1 MLAAIIVKQLIQQE
15 MLIVKSEEEV
25 QEITDELE
33 NSEHKTMLVATVVE
47 TPVEEAITP
56 VEKTTFARQR
66 NPLLSN
72 AFRFQV
78 KNFLPRGDDFS
89 LRRFSITEAA
99 FLFMLAYL
107 ASRGLGVIRQTI
119 FNDLFGTGSAANAY
133 YAAVRLPETLFD
145 LIAGGALTH
154 AFIPV
159 FLSYEK
165 DHGKREAWRLASL
178 VFNVLLVALT
188 ILVLIS
194 EFVAP
199 AFVTQLLVPG
209 YTPAEQ
215 ALTTTLTRI
224 MLIQPLILG
233 LGTVATAILNSKRQF
248 LLPAVSLAIYNF
260 GLIGGLLFALAIP
273 RVGIYG
279 PTYGILVAAVLQ
291 VLVMVPG
298 LVKQR
303 FHYTFTW
310 NINHPGLREVMRLL
324 GPNVLAVVITSIGF
338 IIDTN
343 FISFMHDKASLAAAH
358 NAYLLFALPLTLI
371 GQAIGQAAL
380 PQLAVLA
387 SSGRFVRLRITLI
400 KLIASALVFCVVA
413 SLMLY
418 LFGKPAIHLL
428 FQHGAFGNHSAA
440 LTGTALLGYA
450 FALPGLAIA
459 QLLVLGFYALKDAR
473 TPLFGDMLGLAVRWS
488 LIYVLTRTLTG
499 THVIL
504 AIPVAAAGSGIV
516 ESLLLGL
523 LLLIRLGKKV
533 KLDRGMQ
540 RLERWRKLE
549 GQTVVEDGEVATLLV
564 KDELEVVEEPELR
577 EDEGE
582 VS

>member
-1 MLAAIIVKQLIQQE
+1 MLL
-15 MLIVKSEEEV
+15 VKSEEEE
-25 QEITDELE
+25 QEITDELK
-33 NSEHKTMLVATVVE
+33 NSGHKTVLVATAVE
-47 TPVEEAITP
+47 TPAEEVVTP
-56 VEKTTFARQR
+56 VEKTVFARQR
-66 NPLLSN
+66 IPLLSK
-72 AFRFQV
+72 AFRFRV
-78 KNFLPRGDDFS
+78 KSFLPGGDNYS

-279 PTYGILVAAVLQ
+279 PTYGILAAAVFQ

-298 LVKQR
+298 LVKQG
-303 FHYTFTW
+303 FHYTFLW
-310 NINHPGLREVMRLL
+310 NIKHSGLREVMRLL
-324 GPNVLAVVITSIGF
+324 GPNVLAVVITSTGF

-387 SSGRFVRLRITLI
+387 SSGRFVRLRITLL

-418 LFGKPAIHLL
+418 LFGKPAIRLL

-440 LTGTALLGYA
+440 LTSTALLGYA
-450 FALPGLAIA
+450 FALPGLAIV

-523 LLLIRLGKKV
+523 LLLTRLGKKV

-540 RLERWRKLE
+540 RLERWRRH
-549 GQTVVEDGEVATLLV
+549 EDHTAER
-564 KDELEVVEEPELR
+564 EEEAVLNIPETR
-577 EDEGE
+577 ETPETSEE
-582 VS
+582 VSDEAECERNEPLF

>member
-1 MLAAIIVKQLIQQE
+1 MKSTSFNK
-15 MLIVKSEEEV
+15 MCDSWKRSEEEK
-25 QEITDELE
+25 QAISDELE
-33 NSEHKTMLVATVVE
+33 NSAQRSTMVATA
-47 TPVEEAITP
+47 VEEAGEEAVTP
-56 VEKTTFARQR
+56 VEKVGPAKQR
-66 NPLLSN
+66 SPLFSK
-72 AFRFQV
+72 AFSFHL
-78 KNFLPRGDDFS
+78 KSFLPGGGDFS

-119 FNDLFGTGSAANAY
+119 FNDLFGTSSVANAY
-133 YAAVRLPETLFD
+133 YAAVRLPETLLD

-165 DHGKREAWRLASL
+165 DHGQREAWRLASL

-199 AFVTQLLVPG
+199 TFVAQLLVPG

-224 MLIQPLILG
+224 MLLQPLILG

-260 GLIGGLLFALAIP
+260 GLIGGLLFSLAIP
-273 RVGIYG
+273 GVGIYG
-279 PTYGILVAAVLQ
+279 PTYGILVAAVFQ
-291 VLVMVPG
+291 VLVMMPG
-298 LVKQR
+298 LVKQK

-310 NINHPGLREVMRLL
+310 NIKHPGLREVMRLL
-324 GPNVLAVVITSIGF
+324 GPNVIGVVIASTGF

-343 FISFMHDKASLAAAH
+343 FISFMPDKASLAAAH

-371 GQAIGQAAL
+371 GPAIGQAAL
-380 PQLAVLA
+380 PQLAALA
-387 SSGRFVRLRITLI
+387 SSERFVRLRITLT
-400 KLIASALVFCVVA
+400 KLIASALVFCAVA
-413 SLMLY
+413 SLLLY

-428 FQHGAFGNHSAA
+428 FQHGAFGKHSSA

-450 FALPGLAIA
+450 LALPGLAIA
-459 QLLVLGFYALKDAR
+459 QLLVLGFYAQKDAR
-473 TPLFGDMLGLAVRWS
+473 TPLFGDLLALAVRWT
-488 LIYVLTRTLTG
+488 LIYTLTRTLTG

-504 AIPVAAAGSGIV
+504 AIPLAAAGAGIV

-523 LLLIRLGKKV
+523 LLFMRLRKRVKV
-533 KLDRGMQ
+533 DKGMQ
-540 RLERWRKLE
+540 RLELWRKLHS
-549 GQTVVEDGEVATLLV
+549 QAAVGEPVAESGSALTM
-564 KDELEVVEEPELR
+564 
-577 EDEGE
+577 EDEPVALE
-582 VS
+582 TLEETSS